1 MKKSWHELVEQYSQ
15 FEKRFESNVPPPTTN
30 EAIQIMLVAAQN
42 NGLFVPD
49 SYIEFLKLR
58 NGASFN
64 SLMLYGANIPQAD
77 PFRRLD
83 LIIMNQYQGNPE
95 NETILG
101 TSDMDTYV
109 VVGPKGPY
117 RRLDRASWDTI
128 DEFQTCEE
136 LLASI
141 FVAQIEELERLA

>member
-1 MKKSWHELVEQYSQ
+1 
-15 FEKRFESNVPPPTTN
+15 
-30 EAIQIMLVAAQN
+30 
-42 NGLFVPD
+42 
-49 SYIEFLKLR
+49 
-58 NGASFN
+58 
-64 SLMLYGANIPQAD
+64 MLYGANIPQAD